1 MIIFCN
7 YFLGLFVE
15 TSHLNRSQ
23 RFIVK
28 GLDSENAKSK
38 TFVMNDETVSVQD
51 YFQRK
56 YGIVL
61 K

>member
-1 MIIFCN
+1 M
-7 YFLGLFVE
+7 E